1 MEITFDVV
9 ALLFIVALVAGT
21 IDAIAGGGGLIT
33 IPALLAVGL
42 PPGAAIATNKI
53 GGIAGSTAATLHF
66 LRMRQIDLKR
76 SRWMMLGTFLGSLA
90 GGIALTQIDSSILK
104 QIIPVLL
111 IGFALYFLLSPRV
124 GAQDRTQRISMALYA
139 ATLAP
144 LIGFYDGF
152 FGPGTGTF
160 LAIALVTL
168 LGMNLVKATAH
179 AKLLNLCSNL
189 AAVIFFAL
197 HGNIVWAYGLPM
209 LAGQWVGGTIGAR
222 LVVTRGHQ
230 LIRILMVTMAV
241 IVSVKMILTQ

>member
-9 ALLFIVALVAGT
+9 ALLFVVALVAGV

-33 IPALLAVGL
+33 IPALMAVGL
-42 PPGAAIATNKI
+42 PPGMAIATNKI
-53 GGIAGSTAATLHF
+53 GGIAGSMAATIHF
-66 LRMRQIDLKR
+66 LHMRQIDLRR
-76 SRWMMLGTFLGSLA
+76 SRWMMLGAFLGSLL
-90 GGIALTQIDSSILK
+90 GGLALTRIDSSVLK

-124 GAQDRTQRISMALYA
+124 GAQDRTQRITMAWYA
-139 ATLAP
+139 ATLVP

-160 LAIALVTL
+160 LAISLVTL

-179 AKLLNLCSNL
+179 AKLLNLSSNL
-189 AAVIFFAL
+189 AAVIFFAW

-209 LAGQWVGGTIGAR
+209 LAGQWVGGTLGAR
-222 LVVTRGHQ
+222 LVVARGHQ
-230 LIRILMVTMAV
+230 LIRILMVAMAL
-241 IVSVKMILTQ
+241 IVSTKMLLD